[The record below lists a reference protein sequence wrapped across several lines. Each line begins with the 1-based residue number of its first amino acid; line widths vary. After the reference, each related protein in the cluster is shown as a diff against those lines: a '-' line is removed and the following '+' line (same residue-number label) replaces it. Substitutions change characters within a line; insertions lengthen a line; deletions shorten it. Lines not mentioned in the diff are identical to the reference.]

1 MLTLHLHPLAS
12 YCWKVLL
19 GLYENETPF
28 RAQQVDLSKAEEREA
43 LQRLW
48 PVGKFPV
55 LTDGEHVIGESTTI
69 LEYVAARHP
78 GACEL
83 IPAAMALEVR
93 AMDRFFDLHVHEHL
107 QKIVD
112 DRLRPPESKDPLGVS
127 RARERLGIA
136 YGMLEGWLAQR
147 TFAAGAQFTMADCAA
162 GPALYYANKVQPL
175 GPVTLAYLQRLEAR
189 PSFVRVL
196 QEAAPYAHFFPG

>member
-28 RAQQVDLSKAEEREA
+28 RAQQVDLSKTEEREA

-55 LTDGEHVIGESTTI
+55 LTDGERVIAESTTI

-83 IPAAMALEVR
+83 IPPTLALEVR
-93 AMDRFFDLHVHEHL
+93 AMDRFFDLNVHEHL

-112 DRLRPPESKDPLGVS
+112 DRLRPAESKDPLGVS

-162 GPALYYANKVQPL
+162 GPALHYANKVQPL

-196 QEAAPYAHFFPG
+196 REAAPYAHFFPA